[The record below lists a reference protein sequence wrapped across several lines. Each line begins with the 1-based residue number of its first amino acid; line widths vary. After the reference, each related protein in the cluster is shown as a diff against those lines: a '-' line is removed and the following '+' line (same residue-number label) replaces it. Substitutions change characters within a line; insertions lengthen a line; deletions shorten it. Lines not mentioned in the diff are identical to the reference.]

1 MEGSIIT
8 VMYYLLLNCTLKKI
22 LKFTPVQLLQVVIAN
37 TIHIFDVSF
46 QYFNDELSLGNN
58 VKTSIDQ
65 D

>member
-1 MEGSIIT
+1 MKHT
-8 VMYYLLLNCTLKKI
+8 YYNVSLI
-22 LKFTPVQLLQVVIAN
+22 LQVEIAK
-37 TIHIFDVSF
+37 TIQLFDVSF